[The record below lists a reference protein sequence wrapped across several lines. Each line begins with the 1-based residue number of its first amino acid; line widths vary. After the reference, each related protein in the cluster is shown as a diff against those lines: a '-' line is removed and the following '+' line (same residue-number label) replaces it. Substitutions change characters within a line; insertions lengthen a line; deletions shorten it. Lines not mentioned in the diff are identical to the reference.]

1 MDSGS
6 RPQPSPLEAAGFE
19 PMNAPWLF
27 DDQHVQRGRFAAPE
41 KKKKRK
47 SKLLPVLSGL
57 VIAGTIAGA
66 VYAGVRLDNQQV
78 DPEPPTASE
87 QARQD
92 LAVQAH
98 RLGAYALALKDSGP
112 AFGDLAEHASSWEK
126 RLGGVWVP
134 WPDGKLPAD
143 RTNPPLQTE
152 APSRPDPADL
162 LSDLTEF
169 SASVLA
175 DASSHEGALREEFVR
190 MSLDAKLLA
199 ARVAEASGAEIPSA
213 GEVDYAAVAA
223 VAAGTEQMNAIEEA
237 RQWLER
243 EATQSPAGAVPA
255 VDARI
260 DALNAVQDELIQ
272 AGIEDTRAAVVPF
285 PELADGES
293 LTSLALERVSSSF
306 LPLTASASADQM
318 RAVVGF
324 LYSLYQ
330 NDAERAAAG
339 VLK

>member
-27 DDQHVQRGRFAAPE
+27 DDEHVQRGQFAAPQ
-41 KKKKRK
+41 KKKRK

-78 DPEPPTASE
+78 DPEPATAAE
-87 QARQD
+87 QARQG

-98 RLGAYALALKDSGP
+98 RLGAHASALKDSG
-112 AFGDLAEHASSWEK
+112 ALYGELATHASDWEK

-134 WPDGKLPAD
+134 WPDGNLPAG
-143 RTNPPLQTE
+143 RTNPPLETD
-152 APSRPDPADL
+152 APAAPDPVAL
-162 LSDLTEF
+162 LTDLTKF
-169 SASVLA
+169 SSTVLT

-199 ARVAEASGAEIPSA
+199 ARLAGATGTEIPPA
-213 GEVDYAAVAA
+213 GSVDYEAVAA
-223 VAAGTEQMNAIEEA
+223 AATGADQMNAIEEA

-243 EATQSPAGAVPA
+243 EATTLPAGSVPA

-260 DALNAVQDELIQ
+260 DVLNTVQDELIK
-272 AGIEDTRAAVVPF
+272 AGAEDTRAPVVPF
-285 PELADGES
+285 PELAEGET
-293 LTSLALERVSSSF
+293 LTSKALERVSSSF
-306 LPLTASASADQM
+306 LPLTASASADQT
-318 RAVVGF
+318 RAIVGF